1 MKPGG
6 RGAGYESV
14 GMAGQS
20 TGQTAPGTNPQVHR
34 QQEEMTEGWDVL
46 WDSPL
51 ESKYECPI
59 CLMGL
64 REPVQTNCGHRFC
77 RYCILKSIRQDI
89 CPRFPIENSLF
100 TGDQIFRENFAKR
113 EIFPLRV
120 RFSNKGSKEGME
132 LSFLETHLS
141 TCNFAFVECPLECGD
156 TFWRKDIPDHLKN
169 DCPRRLV
176 KCLHCFKEIPFD
188 HQEIHLEEC
197 PTVVRPCEF
206 CQQELTNE
214 QMKRHIANECP
225 RALVLCMF
233 STVGCNVEKM
243 ERRNLAEHLQEFT
256 QVHLRLL
263 LNGLQTLKDAQIH
276 RAGNHSDPHSLPAR
290 MTEVPYDPRRH
301 LPLLHEQQTLFLPP
315 GQAAVTTQGSHGPF
329 GSEVPHAVDQHSG
342 GDGITRL
349 SHSMQQ
355 MVMSPGP
362 FQPRLGETTWTSTE
376 EREHYAEQ
384 VIPVTRV
391 SPYPAVT
398 SPYTAAAA
406 LGAHAYAHMEGSS
419 GYRTDGSSVSSPSR
433 DSGAPSQDSGA
444 PRSEDGSMADA
455 RALRTK
461 VHTQET
467 RIVEQQ
473 HYIRE
478 LELKLG
484 SLQEKYF
491 ELEEKTKEK
500 MCNGTYIWRIKEYS
514 KLRQQAINGEA
525 TVRHSL
531 GFYTSYYGYK
541 LCVRVNLNGVD
552 SAHGTH
558 ISLFIHFMM
567 GDNDDILE
575 WPFQGKITL
584 SILDQNSNP
593 NQQAKHITETLVAK
607 PSYAAFQRPTTLRNH
622 KGFGYM
628 EFALLRSLE
637 SGQYIKNDTLIIRC
651 TVQPQ

>member
-1 MKPGG
+1 MKPAG
-6 RGAGYESV
+6 RGAGYESA

-20 TGQTAPGTNPQVHR
+20 AGQITPGTSPQR

-51 ESKYECPI
+51 EHKYECPI

-77 RYCILKSIRQDI
+77 RYCILKSIRDAGAR
-89 CPRFPIENSLF
+89 CPVDNTPLTEE
-100 TGDQIFRENFAKR
+100 QIFPDNFAKR
-113 EIFPLRV
+113 EILALRV
-120 RFSNKGSKEGME
+120 KCSNKGRKEKIE
-132 LSFLETHLS
+132 LTYLDSHLS
-141 TCNFAFVECPLECGD
+141 TCNFAFVRCPLECGD
-156 TFWRKDIPDHLKN
+156 TFWRKDIPEHLNN

-176 KCLHCFKEIPFD
+176 KCPHCFKEIPFD
-188 HQEIHLEEC
+188 QQESHLEEC
-197 PTVVRPCEF
+197 PNVVRPCKF

-214 QMKRHIANECP
+214 QMTRHVKNECP
-225 RALVLCMF
+225 RAPVLCVF
-233 STVGCNVEKM
+233 KPVGCNVEKM

-263 LNGLQTLKDAQIH
+263 LNALEGLKDVRFH
-276 RAGNHSDPHSLPAR
+276 RLGTHSDPQSLPAR
-290 MTEVPYDPRRH
+290 MQDLAYEH
-301 LPLLHEQQTLFLPP
+301 GHNLPLLHEQQTLFLPP
-315 GQAAVTTQGSHGPF
+315 GQMAVASQVSHVPIS
-329 GSEVPHAVDQHSG
+329 SELPHAVDQG
-342 GDGITRL
+342 VEGITKL
-349 SHSMQQ
+349 SHSLQQ
-355 MVMSPGP
+355 LVMPTRP
-362 FQPRLGETTWTSTE
+362 FHPRLGETTWSS
-376 EREHYAEQ
+376 AEDYLDP
-384 VIPVTRV
+384 VGPPVTCAA
-391 SPYPAVT
+391 SPYPGVT

-406 LGAHAYAHMEGSS
+406 LGAHAYAHQEGSS
-419 GYRTDGSSVSSPSR
+419 YGTADPSSVGTSSR
-433 DSGAPSQDSGA
+433 DSGA
-444 PRSEDGSMADA
+444 PRSEDSSMVDA
-455 RALRTK
+455 RSLRTK
-461 VHTQET
+461 VHNQEAK
-467 RIVEQQ
+467 IVEQQ

-484 SLQEKYF
+484 SLQQKYF
-491 ELEEKTKEK
+491 ELEEKTRER

-514 KLRQQAINGEA
+514 KLRQQAVNGAA
-525 TVRHSL
+525 TVRHSS

-567 GDNDDILE
+567 GENDDILE

-593 NQQAKHITETLVAK
+593 AQQAKHITETLVSK

-637 SGQYIKNDTLIIRC
+637 NGQYIKNDTLIIKC
-651 TVQPQ
+651 MVQPQ

>member
-6 RGAGYESV
+6 RGAGYESA
-14 GMAGQS
+14 GMAGP
-20 TGQTAPGTNPQVHR
+20 TTPGTSLQR
-34 QQEEMTEGWDVL
+34 QQEEMTEGWDVH
-46 WDSPL
+46 WDTPL
-51 ESKYECPI
+51 EPKYECPI

-77 RYCILKSIRQDI
+77 RYCILKSIRDAGAR
-89 CPRFPIENSLF
+89 CPIDNSPL
-100 TGDQIFRENFAKR
+100 TEDQIFPDNFAKR
-113 EIFPLRV
+113 EILALRV
-120 RFSNKGSKEGME
+120 KCSNKGCKEKME
-132 LSFLETHLS
+132 LRELDAHLRD
-141 TCNFAFVECPLECGD
+141 CKFAFVRCPLECGD
-156 TFWRKDIPDHLKN
+156 TFWRKDIPEHMEN

-176 KCLHCFKEIPFD
+176 KCHHCFKEVPFD
-188 HQEIHLEEC
+188 QQEIHLEQC
-197 PTVVRPCEF
+197 PNVVRPCEF
-206 CQQELTNE
+206 CQQQLTNE
-214 QMKRHIANECP
+214 QMMRHVANECA
-225 RALVLCMF
+225 RAPVLCIF

-263 LNGLQTLKDAQIH
+263 LNVLRALKDVRTH
-276 RAGNHSDPHSLPAR
+276 RPGNHSDPQSLPAR
-290 MTEVPYDPRRH
+290 MADVLYEHRRH
-301 LPLLHEQQTLFLPP
+301 LPLLPEQQTLFLPHAGP
-315 GQAAVTTQGSHGPF
+315 MASQVSHGPI
-329 GSEVPHAVDQHSG
+329 GSELPHGVDQG
-342 GDGITRL
+342 GDGIARL

-355 MVMSPGP
+355 MVLPAADF
-362 FQPRLGETTWTSTE
+362 FQPRLGETTWTSAE
-376 EREHYAEQ
+376 EREQEHYIE
-384 VIPVTRV
+384 PVVPATCA
-391 SPYPAVT
+391 SPYPDVA

-406 LGAHAYAHMEGSS
+406 MGAHAYAHMEGSS
-419 GYRTDGSSVSSPSR
+419 GYRTDASSVGTASR
-433 DSGAPSQDSGA
+433 DSGA
-444 PRSEDGSMADA
+444 PRSEDSSLADA
-455 RALRTK
+455 RVLRTK
-461 VHTQET
+461 VHQHET

-484 SLQEKYF
+484 SLQQKYSD
-491 ELEEKTKEK
+491 LEEKTKER

-514 KLRQQAINGEA
+514 KLRQQAVNGAA
-525 TVRHSL
+525 TVRHSS

-567 GDNDDILE
+567 GENDDILE

-584 SILDQNSNP
+584 SILDQNP
-593 NQQAKHITETLVAK
+593 NQKQNHITETLASK

-637 SGQYIKNDTLIIRC
+637 NGQYIKNDTLIIKC
-651 TVQPQ
+651 MVQPQ